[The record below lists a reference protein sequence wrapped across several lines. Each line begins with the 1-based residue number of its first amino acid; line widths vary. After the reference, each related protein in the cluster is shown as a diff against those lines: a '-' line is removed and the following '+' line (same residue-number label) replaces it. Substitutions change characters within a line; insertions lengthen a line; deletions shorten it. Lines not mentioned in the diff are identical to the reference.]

1 MQKLNPKKDETPAV
15 IKDKKV
21 LKVSANNEKKT
32 ENETKKA

>member
-21 LKVSANNEKKT
+21 LKVANNEKKT
-32 ENETKKA
+32 EDETKKA